1 MNRIALIGVFL
12 LLSTNVFSQKQ
23 QALDYILEVDNAH
36 RNNGWYIGT
45 GPDLMIPRPSQY
57 AQLDSISSSVAYNST
72 YNAKTKV
79 GWNVEVGRYHIMET
93 GVFHILEYGLNYRTF
108 SAQEEYSGVLASAT
122 DPQEPELVSGIG
134 NLNQSFVGANF
145 GVNRL
150 TSINRYFYLQNNL
163 NLNVNYA
170 LNNDVNFNGDIV
182 PSQLKDSSSNLQG
195 DVSYKLGLGFRMRK
209 GLLVLSGSVPVY
221 GSYNTKEFFSRQE
234 LIHSEYHPLVI
245 NLRYMWLRKKSDLE
259 CPDNKKSNKR
269 KKNKLFDN
277 KVWKNK

>member
-1 MNRIALIGVFL
+1 MNRIVLTGVIL
-12 LLSTNVFSQKQ
+12 LLSTNIFSQKR
-23 QALDYILEVDNAH
+23 QALDYILDVDNAH
-36 RNNGWYIGT
+36 RSNGWYIGL

-57 AQLDSISSSVAYNST
+57 SQLDSLGSGVEYNST

-79 GWNVEVGRYHIMET
+79 GWNVEVGRFHIMET
-93 GVFHILEYGLNYRTF
+93 GIFHILEYGLTYRTF
-108 SAQEEYSGVLASAT
+108 AAKEEYSGILASAT
-122 DPQEPELVSGIG
+122 DPQQPELVSGLG

-170 LNNDVNFNGDIV
+170 LSNDVNFIGDIMPGPLNV
-182 PSQLKDSSSNLQG
+182 NGSNLQG
-195 DVSYKLGLGFRMRK
+195 DLSYKLGLGFRTRT
-209 GLLVLSGSVPVY
+209 GLLVISGSVPVY
-221 GSYNTKEFFSRQE
+221 GSFNTKEILSRQE
-234 LIHSEYHPLVI
+234 LIHSKYHPLVI

-259 CPDNKKSNKR
+259 CPDNKKSGKR

-277 KVWKNK
+277 KVWKNR